1 MCAHT
6 ICFICLSQVG
16 EQIKKVPGGDGV
28 NPYARAIEAAEGL
41 DKIEALQ
48 DHPGEDVYEK
58 AVHILEAYYDADEG
72 EDQNLAPAMDASQG
86 QYAFGAVQP
95 AATGGFNFG
104 SVAAPGQPFNFQQ

>member
-1 MCAHT
+1 M
-6 ICFICLSQVG
+6 
-16 EQIKKVPGGDGV
+16 PGSEGV

-72 EDQNLAPAMDASQG
+72 EDQNLAPAMDANAG
-86 QYAFGAVQP
+86 QYAFGAAAAAQP
-95 AATGGFNFG
+95 VAGGAFNFG
-104 SVAAPGQPFNFQQ
+104 SVAPTQFNFQQ